1 VQGFGSFG
9 AFGARAYASVGVETK
24 VTSSNP
30 HTLVLMLFDGA
41 IDALQRAMVCLEA
54 KDIAGKAK
62 AVTRA
67 DRIISEGLRASLDP
81 STGQL
86 AERLESLYDYMSR
99 RLVVAN
105 ATNDAEPMLEVQN
118 LLRDLRGAWAEISP
132 KAQAA

>member
-1 VQGFGSFG
+1 MQGFGSFG

-54 KDIAGKAK
+54 KDIPGKAK
-62 AVTRA
+62 ALTRA

-81 STGQL
+81 STGEL

-99 RLVVAN
+99 RLVLAN
-105 ATNDAEPMLEVQN
+105 ANNDPGAMLEVQN

>member
-24 VTSSNP
+24 VTTSNP
-30 HTLVLMLFDGA
+30 HALVLMLFDGA
-41 IDALQRAMVCLEA
+41 IDALQRSMVCLEE
-54 KDIAGKAK
+54 KDIPGKAK
-62 AVTRA
+62 ALSRA

-99 RLVVAN
+99 RLVFAN
-105 ATNDAEPMLEVQN
+105 ANNDADAMLEVQK
-118 LLRDLRGAWAEISP
+118 LLRDLRGAWVEISP

>member
-1 VQGFGSFG
+1 MQAFGSFG
-9 AFGARAYASVGVETK
+9 AFGANAYASVGVETK

-30 HTLVLMLFDGA
+30 HALVLMLFDGA
-41 IDALQRAMVCLEA
+41 IDALQRAMVCLDA

-62 AVTRA
+62 ALTRA

-99 RLVVAN
+99 RLVFAN
-105 ATNDAEPMLEVQN
+105 ANNHAEAMLEVQK

-132 KAQAA
+132 TAQAA

>member
-24 VTSSNP
+24 VTSANP
-30 HTLVLMLFDGA
+30 HALVLMLFDGA
-41 IDALQRAMVCLEA
+41 IDGLQRAVVCLEA

-62 AVTRA
+62 ALTRA

>member
-1 VQGFGSFG
+1 MQGFGSFG

-54 KDIAGKAK
+54 KDIPGKAK

-86 AERLESLYDYMSR
+86 AERLEALYDYMSR

-105 ATNDAEPMLEVQN
+105 ANNDAEPMLEVQN